1 MRKLKLLA
9 LVALALLGGGNAQG
23 QTRYSNPG
31 AVKPGYYY
39 LVAGWNNGTYAVGV
53 DVNDNYKLVYKQFN
67 ANDLSFIFYI
77 TSTTLGA
84 EEYTG
89 DKTIGELGNQ
99 IKAYWGNPA
108 WSAGSRTWAIP
119 NANANNGNE
128 MFVTTS
134 VGSATYGDQVEN
146 KDYSSKG
153 FPSVT
158 GFRYRLGNN
167 KDFTPKG
174 EADIEAG
181 DIMTTWND
189 RTGVGNLYY
198 QLQPVDEEL
207 ITALKAQEDPNIAAD
222 AAARELATITINADG
237 NGKVEAENGI
247 FNNPWSIGGIPTI
260 ENGKTDPAGNK
271 VTSVA
276 WDNASY
282 RGITATYY
290 VNVPAGKAGT
300 YNVLIMHG
308 SNYDW
313 RHLTF
318 QVNGYIM
325 QSVKPTTVAT
335 GWNQVGTM
343 VFQTKLK
350 EGENEI
356 TIGGHDRYFP
366 GVVTQTR
373 GNYQPASFDYIQF
386 TKAESEIELEAGYKS
401 ADIEAGSG
409 TLANGA
415 GKETRNFKYK
425 NGLGFD
431 NAGTAT
437 YTINVPSA
445 GVYMFDFI
453 YAEAAERN
461 FAIKV
466 NNKPYIT
473 VEAQNM
479 GSWNDATASRKVFVE
494 MTAGD
499 NTVILYGNGN
509 VSPIIDY
516 FTVTKVQ
523 PEGWSYQSLPSA
535 AYVALQQEIAKAQDA
550 YDHRGNENGVTD
562 FLAAIAAAT
571 DALDA
576 AADDTSLEAA
586 LTALQEAEE
595 TFADEQAK
603 GTIKDGSVVEAES
616 GRYEAGSGFGTG
628 AGTDAEGGND
638 VTTLTLDN
646 TARTYHSPFATY
658 TLNVAA
664 EDAGAYKLT
673 AKHGCFNAD
682 RYIAIQVNDGA
693 LQLGITGGAG
703 NNRAGDW
710 NQCDGELVFYV
721 NLNAGENT
729 LKVRST
735 AQDQAI
741 LVTAKDQQLNF
752 ADPAFSPVLDKFI
765 FEKITEEVTI
775 PAGEFQHLEAETAM
789 PTKSAKRSESEFS
802 GGYGIGLDWGASDQF
817 TVTVNEGG
825 YYLMDVVSY
834 NGGWGT
840 NRPVHI
846 TVNKKPTFSLMENS
860 GAGMVRRAVVV
871 ELQKGENTIAL
882 VGGDPTTPAP
892 IIDFFEFTRVIAQG
906 STLSVLPNEY
916 KVNVTAAGYATFY
929 IDEATTIP
937 EGVTAYTGK
946 VNAETGN
953 LTLTPVEGVLPANTA
968 VVLEATEGTYAFDGT
983 ADAAAITDN
992 DLQGTLEAISTPSGA
1007 LTLQVIDDQIGF
1019 YTFTGETIPANKA
1032 YLVLGSEVKGLSL
1045 SFGETDGVT
1054 SIATEL
1060 PEGENIYNLAGQR
1073 VSKATKG
1080 IYIINGRKVVVK

>member
-1 MRKLKLLA
+1 M
-9 LVALALLGGGNAQG
+9 
-23 QTRYSNPG
+23 T
-31 AVKPGYYY
+31 PGYYY
-39 LVAGWNNGTYAVGV
+39 IVAGYKDKAGSDKVYALSINQDWRVVIDELDQNALQFIWYVTGFTGGAAEADGTQTIAEMIETEGG
-53 DVNDNYKLVYKQFN
+53 N
-67 ANDLSFIFYI
+67 ANKKRLKF
-77 TSTTLGA
+77 
-84 EEYTG
+84 
-89 DKTIGELGNQ
+89 
-99 IKAYWGNPA
+99 YWGNPA
-108 WSAGSRTWAIP
+108 WSAGDTSYGIQIYPGP
-119 NANANNGNE
+119 NNQTALARITAGNI
-128 MFVTTS
+128 S
-134 VGSATYGDQVEN
+134 NTYYETQ
-146 KDYSSKG
+146 KDG
-153 FPSVT
+153 
-158 GFRYRLGNN
+158 GLQLRLGNVARGVMSPHN
-167 KDFTPKG
+167 DLDFVPG
-174 EADIEAG
+174 EEIWSDYG
-181 DIMTTWND
+181 SRPNSD
-189 RTGVGNLYY
+189 YY
-198 QLQPVDEEL
+198 KFLPVSAEQ
-207 ITALKAQEDPNIAAD
+207 ITALKANASAQDLYTAVFGDVEAEAK
-222 AAARELATITINADG
+222 AKATITLDADG
-237 NGKVEAENGI
+237 KGKVEAENGI
-247 FNNPWSIGGIPTI
+247 FNNPWNQNVVTI
-260 ENGKTDPAGNK
+260 ETTKTDPAGNT

-282 RGITATYY
+282 RGVTATYY

-300 YNVLIMHG
+300 YDVLIMHG
-308 SNYDW
+308 SNDDW

-325 QSVKPTTVAT
+325 QSVKPTAVAT
-335 GWNQVGTM
+335 EWNQVGTM
-343 VFQTKLK
+343 VFQTKLE

-356 TIGGHDRYFP
+356 TVGGHDRYFP

-373 GNYQPASFDYIQF
+373 GFYKLPSFDYIQF
-386 TKAESEIELEAGYKS
+386 SKAESEIELETGYKS

-409 TLANGA
+409 VLANGA
-415 GKETRNFKYK
+415 SKETRNFKYK

-453 YAEAAERN
+453 YAEAGERN

-499 NTVILYGNGN
+499 NTVILYGNGGP
-509 VSPIIDY
+509 SPIIDY

-571 DALDA
+571 DALNA
-576 AADDTSLEAA
+576 AGADDASWEAA

-628 AGTDAEGGND
+628 AGTDAEGGNA

-673 AKHGCFNAD
+673 AKHGCLNND

-703 NNRAGDW
+703 NNPSKAW

-735 AQDQAI
+735 ALAQAI
-741 LVTAKDQQLNF
+741 LVTAKEQQLNF

-789 PTKSAKRSESEFS
+789 PTKSAKRDESEFS

-840 NRPVHI
+840 NRPVYI

-871 ELQKGENTIAL
+871 ELQAGENTIAL
-882 VGGDPTTPAP
+882 VGGDPSTPAP

-916 KVNVTAAGYATFY
+916 KVNVTDAGYATFY

-937 EGVTAYTGK
+937 EGVIAYTGK

-968 VVLEATEGTYAFDGT
+968 VVLEAVAGTYAFDGT
-983 ADAAAITDN
+983 ADAAAIADN
-992 DLQGTLEAISTPSGA
+992 DLQGTLEAIDTPTGA
-1007 LTLQVIDDQIGF
+1007 LTLQFIDDQIGF
-1019 YTFTGETIPANKA
+1019 YTFLGTTIPANKA